1 MIIHQILKV
10 GVGVKK
16 PLFHFHLLF
25 PLTTTSRLLSLLKSS
40 RVLPLLQAGLG
51 LGLKKYH
58 VNIQMELS
66 KLLKVLSLLALFF
79 FKLYIVISLSFKID
93 ICLKFIIIVVIQGVV
108 FFFLYFTCVSWK
120 PNNFV
125 ATYSVSFYPWDSTFT
140 SFTLKRKINKYLF
153 LYRIHSI
160 KRTLSLFI
168 GCFN

>member
-58 VNIQMELS
+58 IKIQMELS
-66 KLLKVLSLLALFF
+66 KLLKVLSLLAFIF

-93 ICLKFIIIVVIQGVV
+93 ICLKSIIIVVIQGDV
-108 FFFLYFTCVSWK
+108 FFSPVFYLCFLKAWQFCG
-120 PNNFV
+120 
-125 ATYSVSFYPWDSTFT
+125 
-140 SFTLKRKINKYLF
+140 YL
-153 LYRIHSI
+153 LCLL
-160 KRTLSLFI
+160 LSLGFHI
-168 GCFN
+168 HLFHP